1 VEELSKLNP
10 EWICAG
16 HCTGFKA
23 QVELYLAFR
32 ERFSPLQTGMQI
44 EI

>member
-1 VEELSKLNP
+1 VEELRKLDP
-10 EWICAG
+10 GWLCAG

-23 QVELYLAFR
+23 QVELYLALKQK
-32 ERFSPLQTGMQI
+32 FSPLHTGMQI